1 MATRTTTET
10 TRRDL
15 DPLFLDPIEKII
27 RELGTLYDQG
37 YQPYEGQ
44 RIQDFTPDQL
54 AYMEKVRE
62 LQGYGADAVK
72 SDTDRMQELQ
82 RYTPERVGIRELG
95 QVGTDF
101 TPQQT
106 TAGAFDSQAAQQYMN
121 PYIENVLDR
130 QRERMFRADDIAR
143 QGRDAR
149 AVQSGAFG
157 GSRQGV
163 VEAEAAKNLQ
173 DRMADQEAQA
183 LAQAYQS
190 GANIFKTDAD
200 RSLTA
205 QRANQAAGLKTDELG
220 LRGDIANLQGDMQ
233 TQKSDITAQR
243 ANQAAGLSGA
253 GLGLKAS
260 AGIGGLLG
268 QGQALTGQQL
278 GMLSGVGGAQQQMGQ
293 AGLDM
298 AYSDFERQRMFPYEQ
313 LNYFMGGLQG
323 FPSSMIPGTTTTTGQ
338 TPTLSNT
345 ARLAGLGINALGLYG
360 QGGGFDGGFSFSNLF
375 PYG

>member
-72 SDTDRMQELQ
+72 SATDRMQELQ

-130 QRERMFRADDIAR
+130 QRERMFRADDLAR
-143 QGRDAR
+143 HGRDAR

-163 VEAEAAKNLQ
+163 VEAEAAKNLH
-173 DRMADQEAQA
+173 DRRADQEAQA
-183 LAQAYQS
+183 LSHAFES

-268 QGQALTGQQL
+268 KGQALTGQQL